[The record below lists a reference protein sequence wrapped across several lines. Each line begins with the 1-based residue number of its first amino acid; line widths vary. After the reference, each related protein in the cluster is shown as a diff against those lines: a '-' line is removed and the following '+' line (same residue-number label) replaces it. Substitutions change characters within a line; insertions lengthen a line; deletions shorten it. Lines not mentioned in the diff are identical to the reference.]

1 MNWDLSV
8 PWTRTTR
15 TQTQIQEHKP
25 RNYLKKKKLTKARNS
40 PGQENQPTATNPLI
54 TLISSPNKTVTLVR
68 DQRDTTN
75 STKQTNK

>member
-8 PWTRTTR
+8 SWTRTTR

-25 RNYLKKKKLTKARNS
+25 RNYLKKKKKTNQ
-40 PGQENQPTATNPLI
+40 GQENQPTATNPLI
-54 TLISSPNKTVTLVR
+54 TLISSPNKKVTLVR